1 MALTTPGSRGVAGY
15 HFPDGA
21 NRRAAP
27 PSRRPDASGRQD
39 ATRPAPPEPLR
50 FRRSWLLLPLTL
62 LPLAAAVVG
71 FSLQQRGFTALPPLP
86 VESAT
91 RGRVLATDGTVL
103 AEGPA
108 LERRYPQGPLAA
120 PVLGFTGALQPDG
133 RYGLE
138 GVEYSLDAA
147 LATGHDVTLTLDPV
161 LQAATEAHLA
171 AAATE
176 HGAESGAAVVLEVGT
191 GRVLAS
197 ASYPSFDAN
206 AWQQADRKQMLNRP
220 FQQVYEPGSVIKPL
234 VVAGL
239 LQSGLLSPGE
249 LVEAPMTLRVG
260 TKTFRDVARHDALL
274 SVPDVLAFSS
284 NSAMINLG
292 ARFEPAQLHE
302 WLWRFGLGH
311 ELDQT
316 SVSSRTGILN
326 PWARWVPQDQASN
339 SIGQN
344 LSVTPLQVAAAYGVF
359 AQDGVYVPPRLVEG
373 ERLPAPHRV
382 LAPEVAQGIR
392 TMLGH
397 VMDTGGLRQA
407 RIPGVST
414 GGKTGTADVYDPEL
428 GTYPAGDYALTFAG
442 MFPLEKPEVVVV
454 VMLMKPEGTSTS
466 TYVAAPIFRAVGSE
480 VVAHWGVAPT
490 TDALAAL
497 P

>member
-1 MALTTPGSRGVAGY
+1 MALTTPSSRGAAGY
-15 HFPDGA
+15 HFPEGVERRQHVDTGRPRGA
-21 NRRAAP
+21 SRAAP
-27 PSRRPDASGRQD
+27 A
-39 ATRPAPPEPLR
+39 AAPEPLR
-50 FRRSWLLLPLTL
+50 FRRSWLLFPLTL

-71 FSLQQRGFTALPPLP
+71 FAMQQRGFTELPPLP
-86 VESAT
+86 VEGVT
-91 RGRVLATDGTVL
+91 RGRVLASDGSVL

-108 LERRYPQGPLAA
+108 SERTYPQGVLAA

-138 GVEYSLDAA
+138 GVEYSLDPVLAA
-147 LATGHDVTLTLDPV
+147 GTDVSLTIDPV

-171 AAATE
+171 EAATL
-176 HGAESGAAVVLEVGT
+176 HAAESGAAVVLEVGT

-206 AWQQADRKQMLNRP
+206 AWQGADRKQMLNRP

-249 LVEAPMTLRVG
+249 LIDAPMTLRVG
-260 TKTFRDVARHDALL
+260 TKTFRDVASHDALL
-274 SVPDVLAFSS
+274 SVPDVLAYSS
-284 NSAMINLG
+284 NSAMISLG

-302 WLWRFGLGH
+302 WFWRFGLGQ
-311 ELDQT
+311 ELDQE
-316 SVSSRTGILN
+316 SVSSRSGILN
-326 PWARWVPQDQASN
+326 PWAKWVPQDQASN

-344 LSVTPLQVAAAYGVF
+344 LSVTPVQIAAAYSVF
-359 AQDGVYVPPRLVEG
+359 ANDGVYVPPRLVEG

-382 LAPEVAQGIR
+382 LAPEIAQGIR

-407 RIPGVST
+407 RIPGVNA

-454 VMLMKPEGTSTS
+454 VMLMKPEGSSTS
-466 TYVAAPIFRAVGSE
+466 TYVAAPIFRALGSE
-480 VVAHWGVAPT
+480 VVAHWGTSPT
-490 TDALAAL
+490 ADSLAAA